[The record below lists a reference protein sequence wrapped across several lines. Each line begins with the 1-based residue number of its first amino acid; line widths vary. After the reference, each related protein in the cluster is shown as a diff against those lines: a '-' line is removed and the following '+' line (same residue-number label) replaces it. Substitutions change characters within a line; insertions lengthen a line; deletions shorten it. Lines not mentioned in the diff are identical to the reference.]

1 MAGFPEGDRGLVG
14 ALETHVSNVYYAI
27 DCVLTL
33 FHQFLQGLILLH
45 QEDL

>member
-14 ALETHVSNVYYAI
+14 ALEAHVSYVYDAVSR
-27 DCVLTL
+27 VLPL
-33 FHQFLQGLILLH
+33 IFQFFQGLILLH